1 MRSERERERRKP
13 MSMGTRSARAGEVR
27 SGAQWGRKQADGSF
41 YGVRFPVMRAQEGAR
56 GKGQRLDDVDKT

>member
-1 MRSERERERRKP
+1 

-27 SGAQWGRKQADGSF
+27 SGAQWGRKQADGSV

-56 GKGQRLDDVDKT
+56 AKGQRLDDVDKT